1 MELQQEL
8 HHCKTGVGSPS
19 VTIPDLTPSPHTI
32 RAISSAISEK
42 EIASNETSRP
52 SQTIETAFVPCEGCH
67 RLVLSFV

>member
-19 VTIPDLTPSPHTI
+19 VAIPDFTSPETI

-67 RLVLSFV
+67 RSALNLF